1 MLHAN
6 DLWVVII
13 KFYTII
19 YIISILYLFVTN
31 VALIDGII
39 RKRLK
44 NSYRFCTF
52 FWLFLIQIMEE
63 NFFKNMSCIL
73 KVNVY
78 HFIIQAVRFR
88 TCIKALIKS
97 YNCCSDKPISFTF
110 ERNMAN
116 IPRLISREFIV
127 LILSKICRQFLQIK
141 II

>member
-1 MLHAN
+1 MLSLNTDRRQLTFWYTIAMLQTKILWSVKARKEWIPENCSKVYIYLIFRMIIVPLSFKARENMCNCNIERIFMLHAN

-52 FWLFLIQIMEE
+52 FWLSLI
-63 NFFKNMSCIL
+63 
-73 KVNVY
+73 
-78 HFIIQAVRFR
+78 
-88 TCIKALIKS
+88 
-97 YNCCSDKPISFTF
+97 
-110 ERNMAN
+110 
-116 IPRLISREFIV
+116 
-127 LILSKICRQFLQIK
+127 
-141 II
+141 